1 MPYAR
6 ISLLKGK
13 PPAYLRAISDGLQRA
28 LVATFDVPEADCFQ
42 IFDQME
48 PEEFVFDRSYL
59 CGPRSDAYVLIAL
72 TAGKPRSQQTKKDF
86 YRRLVEL
93 LEKAPGL
100 RREDVMVVIHM
111 TEPEDWSFGNGLAT
125 LVQDA

>member
-13 PPAYLRAISDGLQRA
+13 TPAYLRAISDSLHRA
-28 LVATFDVPEADCFQ
+28 LVETFDVPEADCFQ
-42 IFDQME
+42 VFHQLE
-48 PEEFVFDRSYL
+48 PEEFVFDRHYL

-72 TAGKPRSQQTKKDF
+72 TAGKPRSQQTKKVF
-86 YRRLVEL
+86 YRRLAEL

-100 RREDVMVVIHM
+100 RREDVMVIIHM
-111 TEPEDWSFGNGLAT
+111 TEPEDWSFGKGLAT
-125 LVQDA
+125 LARDA